1 MPYSYPARTCA
12 ARPTGAPCP
21 VPAGPATP
29 GTTHE
34 VDYLSGLCLPSSFQ
48 TGSWLLDHCGREA
61 GGEPPVSGPGP
72 ATCPRQPIC
81 VSSPCSAPCSR
92 PLSFVSSSCKAQGG
106 ASAAGPLAG
115 GAPRTS
121 RRPCASGSRKPC

>member
-1 MPYSYPARTCA
+1 MPYSYSARTCA
-12 ARPTGAPCP
+12 ARPTGTPGP
-21 VPAGPATP
+21 VPAGPAAP

-61 GGEPPVSGPGP
+61 GGEPPVSSPAQ
-72 ATCPRQPIC
+72 ATCPRPPAC

-106 ASAAGPLAG
+106 ASATGQPAC
-115 GAPRTS
+115 GAPRTC
-121 RRPCASGSRKPC
+121 RRPCVSSARKTC